1 VTAPARADL
10 AGITER
16 ALRAQAGYQPRPAPA
31 PEGPDP
37 AAAGGLSPIIVQQAR
52 RIDAAIPR
60 RYANAVPRLPET
72 DDWLAGAPDGAGLLL
87 AGPTGTGKTHEAYGA
102 VRAWAAAVTA
112 PSGVVVFGNV
122 ADLLDRARPGGDL
135 TVPGIA
141 AADLLLLDDLGAFK
155 ASEWTAEALYR
166 IVDKRWAECLPTLVT
181 TNMPPADLAAWVG
194 DRLASRL
201 TATMTVVAMTGKDL
215 RRAGR

>member
-1 VTAPARADL
+1 VSAPARVDL

-16 ALRAQAGYQPRPAPA
+16 ALRAQEGYVPRPDLD

-37 AAAGGLSPIIVQQAR
+37 AEAGGLSPIITQQAR

-60 RYANAVPRLPET
+60 RYRAAVPRLPET
-72 DDWLAGAPDGAGLLL
+72 DDWLAGAADGAGMLL

-102 VRAWAAAVTA
+102 VRAWAAAVVART
-112 PSGVVVFGNV
+112 GVVIFGNV
-122 ADLLDRARPGGDL
+122 ADLLDRARPDGDL
-135 TVPGIA
+135 SVPTIA
-141 AADLLLLDDLGAFK
+141 DADLLLLDDLGAFK

-166 IVDKRWAECLPTLVT
+166 IVDRRWADCLPTLVT
-181 TNMPPADLAAWVG
+181 TNMPPDALREWVG

-201 TATMTVVAMTGKDL
+201 AATLTVVPLTGKDL
-215 RRAGR
+215 RRVGR